1 MEEEMKQS
9 KFKRICVFCGSS
21 PGKKSSYKDAA
32 IELGKELVAR
42 NIDLVYGGGSIGLM
56 GLISQAVYDGGRH
69 VIGVIPKTLMP
80 REITGETV
88 GEVKPVADMHQRKAE
103 MARQSDAFIALP
115 GGYGTLEE
123 LLEVITWAQ
132 LGIHDKPVGLLNVD
146 GYYNSLLSFIDKA
159 VEEGFISPSARHII
173 VSAPNAKDLMK
184 KMEEYFPRHESV
196 ASKLSWE
203 TEQLG
208 YTPKCDQMSLIRT
221 PPNMRT
227 GDYLEGM
234 ISDYVGGKAA
244 KLKAHKSSSAR
255 LVTALTCLQF
265 AFAVYGTFLLYYM
278 SPAVD
283 LRAKPDFQ
291 WATKIANNW
300 RQFIITPHVL
310 GHYQESAN
318 SLVQATIPLDV
329 CEHEKIDFLQ
339 KKSNDVQMIK
349 MKRDLYDEILN
360 FQSKSV
366 GTETLNALMAMKSK
380 WDLKGPNR
388 PKVTVIL
395 NHFKRKTLCAQ
406 LDTLLQQTLPFH
418 HVWVLAFGSPN
429 ELSLKRIVDSYNDS
443 RISFISSSYDF
454 KYYGRFQM
462 ALQTESDLVYI
473 LDDDMIPGKKM
484 LQILSHVAGTDK
496 YKNSVL
502 GSIGRILPFRQKD
515 FTFPSYR
522 KFRSKE
528 AGLYLPDPAYDI
540 TVDKIVQV
548 DFLSSSWFLSAE
560 LVKTLFIEKPFTF
573 MTGEDLHLSYQLQ
586 KYRNAGSFVLP
597 VDPNDK
603 ETWGDSEHRLAYV
616 SETTVI
622 FKDIVQ
628 VRDDQWWKA
637 LSTGYI
643 TQWAA
648 MYPQKIDALF
658 YAHSVDEVRALAPL
672 LEKFRSTVGKKAY
685 LVVSGGH
692 FCPCEDAAT
701 ALKWPKLVCKERRFK
716 IFDLAIGA
724 LSGISDSEVPVV
736 QAVYSSMKG
745 LIKIHNPS
753 VVITVAD
760 IDTNVKKALKMASE
774 TILNGTRFVLL
785 PRPSI
790 SKVLWMADLRSTA
803 LPNWNRMRLSISII
817 TQNRVQSLMRLLKSL
832 SDAYYL
838 GDEIPISF
846 NMDSK
851 VDEETIR
858 LVNSFEW
865 PHGPKTLRRRIIQ
878 GGLIRAVSESWYP
891 ASDDDYGLLLEDDIE
906 VSPYYYLWVKYALLS
921 YKYDPQISL
930 PELSSISLYTPKI
943 VEVVK
948 ERPKWNAT
956 EFFKHIH
963 SNTPYLHQLPCSWG
977 AVFFP
982 KQWREFYVYMNMRF
996 TENAKANPV
1005 QIPKSRT
1012 NGWQASWK
1020 KFLIDMMYL
1029 RGYVSLYPNFPNQ
1042 ASFSTNHM
1050 EPGAHISAKD
1060 NVVKH
1065 DKSDFEVPLVKD
1077 DFKTFLPNGKLPPA
1091 SKLPSLNLFNQ
1102 PVSLKGLKAAGAKL
1116 GQDVLKCDNQ
1126 TEIVTVDHGTGVY
1139 SHIKPFINLSFS
1151 FDKIKR
1157 RIMVHTL
1164 LKYKN
1169 DIFA

>member
-1 MEEEMKQS
+1 MGFFRSQS
-9 KFKRICVFCGSS
+9 SRS
-21 PGKKSSYKDAA
+21 
-32 IELGKELVAR
+32 
-42 NIDLVYGGGSIGLM
+42 
-56 GLISQAVYDGGRH
+56 
-69 VIGVIPKTLMP
+69 
-80 REITGETV
+80 
-88 GEVKPVADMHQRKAE
+88 
-103 MARQSDAFIALP
+103 
-115 GGYGTLEE
+115 
-123 LLEVITWAQ
+123 
-132 LGIHDKPVGLLNVD
+132 
-146 GYYNSLLSFIDKA
+146 
-159 VEEGFISPSARHII
+159 
-173 VSAPNAKDLMK
+173 
-184 KMEEYFPRHESV
+184 
-196 ASKLSWE
+196 
-203 TEQLG
+203 
-208 YTPKCDQMSLIRT
+208 
-221 PPNMRT
+221 

-234 ISDYVGGKAA
+234 LSDYVGGKT
-244 KLKAHKSSSAR
+244 KLKAHKSTSAR

-265 AFAVYGTFLLYYM
+265 AFAVYATFLLYYM
-278 SPAVD
+278 SPTID
-283 LRAKPDFQ
+283 LRTKPDFT
-291 WATKIANNW
+291 WATRIVQQWK
-300 RQFIITPHVL
+300 QFRITPHVL
-310 GHYQESAN
+310 SHYQGSS
-318 SLVQATIPLDV
+318 SLIGSEIQPITPSLV
-329 CEHEKIDFLQ
+329 CEHEKIDFMQ
-339 KKSNDVQMIK
+339 KKSNDAQMIK
-349 MKRDLYDEILN
+349 FKTELYNEVLD
-360 FQSKSV
+360 FQSKNL
-366 GTETLNALMAMKSK
+366 GTETLAQLLAMKSK
-380 WDLKGPNR
+380 WDLRGPNK

-406 LDTLLQQTLPFH
+406 LDSLLEQTLPFH
-418 HVWVLAFGSPN
+418 HVWVLSFGSPN
-429 ELSLKRIVDSYNDS
+429 EVSLKRIVDSYNDS

-462 ALQTESDLVYI
+462 ALQTEADLVYI
-473 LDDDMIPGKKM
+473 LDDDMIPGRKM

-496 YKNSVL
+496 YKNAVL

-540 TVDKIVQV
+540 TIGKIVQV

-560 LVKTLFIEKPFTF
+560 LVKTLFIETPFTF
-573 MTGEDLHLSYQLQ
+573 ATGEDLHLSYQLQ

-637 LSTGYI
+637 FSTGYI

-648 MYPQKIDALF
+648 MHPQKIDALF
-658 YAHSVDEVRALAPL
+658 YAHSVDEVKVLAPL

-685 LVVSGGH
+685 IAVSGGD
-692 FCPCEDAAT
+692 FCPCEEATT

-716 IFDLAIGA
+716 IFDLAIGS
-724 LSGISDSEVPVV
+724 LSGISNSEVPVV
-736 QAVYSSMKG
+736 QALYSSMKG

-760 IDTNVKKALKMASE
+760 IDPHVRKALKMATE
-774 TILNGTRFVLL
+774 TNSNGTTLVLL

-803 LPNWNRMRLSISII
+803 LPNWNKMRVSVNII
-817 TQNRVQSLMRLLKSL
+817 TQNRVHSLTRLLKSL
-832 SDAYYL
+832 SNAYYL

-851 VDEETIR
+851 VDEATIK

-891 ASDDDYGLLLEDDIE
+891 SSDDDFGLLLEDDIE
-906 VSPYYYLWVKYALLS
+906 VSPYYYLWIKYALLA
-921 YKYDPQISL
+921 YHYDPQVSL
-930 PELSSISLYTPKI
+930 PELTSLSLYTPRL

-948 ERPKWNAT
+948 ERPKWNPT

-963 SNTPYLHQLPCSWG
+963 PNTPYLHQLPCSWG

-982 KQWREFYVYMNMRF
+982 KLWREFYVYMNMRF
-996 TENAKANPV
+996 TEDAKSNPV

-1029 RGYVSLYPNFPNQ
+1029 RGYVSLYPNFPKQ
-1042 ASFSTNHM
+1042 SSFSTNHM

-1065 DKSDFEVPLVKD
+1065 DKTDFEVPLLKV
-1077 DFKTFLPNGKLPPA
+1077 DFRTLLPGGKLPPA
-1091 SKLPSLNLFNQ
+1091 SRLPSLNLFNQ

-1116 GQDVLKCDNQ
+1116 GQDVLRCNNVS
-1126 TEIVTVDHGTGVY
+1126 EIVAVDHVTGLPMRCA
-1139 SHIKPFINLSFS
+1139 KF
-1151 FDKIKR
+1151 
-1157 RIMVHTL
+1157 
-1164 LKYKN
+1164 
-1169 DIFA
+1169 